1 MRIDISY
8 KEELKFKI
16 KLKFKL
22 YNIEGQLLMINN
34 ER

>member
-8 KEELKFKI
+8 KEELKFNVKF
-16 KLKFKL
+16 KFKL
-22 YNIEGQLLMINN
+22 NIKSQLLMINY

>member
-8 KEELKFKI
+8 KKELKFKV
-16 KLKFKL
+16 KFKFKL
-22 YNIEGQLLMINN
+22 YNIKSQLLMINY